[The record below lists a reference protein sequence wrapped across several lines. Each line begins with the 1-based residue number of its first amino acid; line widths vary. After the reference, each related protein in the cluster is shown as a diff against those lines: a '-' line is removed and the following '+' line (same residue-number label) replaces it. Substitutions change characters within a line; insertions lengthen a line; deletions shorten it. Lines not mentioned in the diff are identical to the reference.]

1 MSWSEP
7 TALGALPTGA
17 LWTKTEATEV
27 PGGPEDGLD
36 GEEDYRDFVRGEAT
50 AWGPDRPFLAA
61 DEPREGGRA
70 ARERLNVRFGGSRGS
85 AGLPSHP
92 ELFLGFTGD
101 DPRGADN
108 TPRFDR
114 LRALEAA
121 RARGYVPRM
130 GDNNDEHL
138 ADRPWTAQEE
148 RAGRQARLR
157 WAKRHRRVFARGR
170 EAGPAHRGAAA
181 PEAGALGALRA
192 AAAAG
197 AGEGFAPLGAPTA
210 AGGGGAP
217 GRAPA
222 APPADWAPW
231 RNAGGDAP
239 LGVQRFAPAPG
250 GGAPMGAGGAGAARF
265 GARPEA
271 AWGAAALPAGAR
283 RALAASMA
291 VAAAAQGRF
300 GARPDAAWGA
310 AQLGG
315 ARPGGAGAPQG
326 AGPAAA
332 RFGARPDAPWGGP
345 REAAAPGA
353 GAAPSA
359 EVTALYTAARFEGA
373 WGRDRAGAAAPGG
386 GPAMPLGG
394 LAAGRRG
401 GAGALAPPAAA
412 EVAAAAAAGV
422 RLGSGRPVRE
432 GLVAGARGEG
442 EKGGGRAAGG
452 RAPPGAAA
460 AARAGRAALAGVTRA
475 AAAEGLVVHVYRPAA
490 PVAGGAPLAALAAAG
505 ADPAAW
511 RDAGGDAPRGR
522 AKGPES
528 LELPGAGG
536 VLGVAPAAAFGRD
549 DGARPAGG
557 VGRGTARRDL
567 LRPGAA
573 STEAPL
579 EGLVTG

>member
-1 MSWSEP
+1 MSWTEP
-7 TALGALPTGA
+7 TALGALPLGA
-17 LWTKTEATEV
+17 LQAKAEATEV

-36 GEEDYRDFVRGEAT
+36 GEEDYRDFVRGEAV

-61 DEPREGGRA
+61 DEPREAGGRL
-70 ARERLNVRFGGSRGS
+70 ARERLNLRFRGSRGS

-92 ELFLGFTGD
+92 ELFLGFTGN

-114 LRALEAA
+114 LRALEAS

-138 ADRPWTAQEE
+138 ADRPWTAQAEQ
-148 RAGRQARLR
+148 AGRQARLR

-170 EAGPAHRGAAA
+170 EAAPAHRGAVA

-192 AAAAG
+192 AVGAG

-210 AGGGGAP
+210 AGKGGAP
-217 GRAPA
+217 GRAPGG
-222 APPADWAPW
+222 PPADWAPW

-250 GGAPMGAGGAGAARF
+250 GGAPMGAGPGGARF

-271 AWGAAALPAGAR
+271 AWGAAPLPAGAR

-310 AQLGG
+310 AQLGAG
-315 ARPGGAGAPQG
+315 PAGGAPLGP
-326 AGPAAA
+326 GPAAA
-332 RFGARPDAPWGGP
+332 RFGARPGAAWGAP

-359 EVTALYTAARFEGA
+359 EVTALYAAARFEGA
-373 WGRDRAGAAAPGG
+373 WGRDRAGAP
-386 GPAMPLGG
+386 GPAGAPPMAAGG

-401 GAGALAPPAAA
+401 GAAALAPPAAA
-412 EVAAAAAAGV
+412 EVAVAAAAGV

-432 GLVAGARGEG
+432 GLVAAARGG
-442 EKGGGRAAGG
+442 EQEGGRAAGG

-549 DGARPAGG
+549 DGARAAGG

-579 EGLVTG
+579 EGLSQG